1 MKCLLYIPQ
10 YECDGVH
17 GKYTANVR
25 IGGLTIYERA
35 CRSIQAAKFD
45 EIIVA
50 KFDALEVKPDPL
62 IKIGVKS
69 FDFKSSPDEISTS
82 LIDAIGSENIA
93 VCVLDAMVSASCFA
107 MRPVGADVRITVGQT
122 QTGIYF
128 LRNDSAI
135 ELLKTPHGL
144 DKIESTVSDTYAAPD
159 TALYHKILTKEDT
172 KTGQNL
178 LTKSLRKPLGRDA
191 DGLVAYFINRPCSL
205 QISKRI
211 ANSPITPNMITAIGL
226 VIGLAA
232 AALVALGNQTAM
244 IVTVILW
251 QISSMVD
258 GIDGEL
264 ARMRLSPSH
273 RGEWFD
279 TIADDITN
287 ITFMLGLGHGLYML
301 GEDFPFLGH
310 HSSIYYFYI
319 AIVVCS
325 LMVISVG
332 WFYALFVKLGIASHN
347 HFEWGFE
354 ADNKSNKSEEKR
366 GFVKRIAEAIAGGF
380 AWIAK
385 RDFYTFLIMVLV
397 ICHLNKTAYF
407 IMLTGASFVGIG
419 GIIAL
424 TLRTIRSCFK
434 KKNSSATNM

>member
-232 AALVALGNQTAM
+232 AALVAEVVKDFAVKGEIVAGEKLAKTLAAQVAALKSFTVVTDAALDAGFSVKLDGGRVEHAFTAD
-244 IVTVILW
+244 VIA
-251 QISSMVD
+251 
-258 GIDGEL
+258 GEL
-264 ARMRLSPSH
+264 AKRLRP
-273 RGEWFD
+273 D
-279 TIADDITN
+279 LA
-287 ITFMLGLGHGLYML
+287 
-301 GEDFPFLGH
+301 
-310 HSSIYYFYI
+310 
-319 AIVVCS
+319 
-325 LMVISVG
+325 
-332 WFYALFVKLGIASHN
+332 ALLK
-347 HFEWGFE
+347 
-354 ADNKSNKSEEKR
+354 
-366 GFVKRIAEAIAGGF
+366 
-380 AWIAK
+380 
-385 RDFYTFLIMVLV
+385 
-397 ICHLNKTAYF
+397 
-407 IMLTGASFVGIG
+407 
-419 GIIAL
+419 
-424 TLRTIRSCFK
+424 
-434 KKNSSATNM
+434 